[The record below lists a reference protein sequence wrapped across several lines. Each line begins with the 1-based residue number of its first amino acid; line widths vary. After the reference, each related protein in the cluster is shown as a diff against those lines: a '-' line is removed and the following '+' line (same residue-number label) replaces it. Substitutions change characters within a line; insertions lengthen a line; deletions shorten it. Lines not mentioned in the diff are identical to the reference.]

1 MIIHTHDYDSDYSP
15 AMPIV
20 EIQARRRAGQL
31 PVTLKAV
38 VDTGADATMIP
49 LTTLRQLNARKG
61 RTSWLSGAAGG
72 RYEVDLYTIAV
83 QIGDHRP
90 LYVDVVGSDRL
101 GEVIIGRD
109 VLNQFVVTLNALAST
124 VEVAT

>member
-1 MIIHTHDYDSDYSP
+1 MIIHTHDYDSDYTP
-15 AMPIV
+15 AMPVV
-20 EIQARRRAGQL
+20 EIRARRRVGQL
-31 PVTLKAV
+31 PVTLQAI

-49 LTTLRQLNARKG
+49 LTALRQLNARKG

-83 QIGDHRP
+83 QVGDHRP
-90 LYVDVVGSDRL
+90 QYVDVVGSDRL

-109 VLNQFVVTLNALAST
+109 VLNQFIVTLNALANT
-124 VEVAT
+124 VEVAL